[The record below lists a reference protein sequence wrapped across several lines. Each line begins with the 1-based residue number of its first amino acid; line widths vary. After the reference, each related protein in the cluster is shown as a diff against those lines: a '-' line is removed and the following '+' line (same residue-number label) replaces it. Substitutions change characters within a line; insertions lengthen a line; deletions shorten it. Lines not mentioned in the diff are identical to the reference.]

1 MPRQGLAAVILAAGK
16 GTRMHSGRAKVLH
29 PLASRPLLIH
39 VLDAVAALNPA
50 RVLVVVG
57 YQAAE
62 VKQACANRPVEF
74 VAQAEQL
81 GTGHAVQQA
90 QAALV
95 DFEGEVLILCGDMP
109 LIRSATL
116 KTLLQKHRETGAECT
131 LLSLKTKEPKDFGRV
146 VRSPDG
152 AVLRIVEAKD
162 ATVEEKTVD
171 EYNSGVYCFDK
182 GILFKVLASIDRSN
196 AQGEYYLT
204 DAVGILSRNG
214 HSVECHST
222 RDADE
227 IFGINSS
234 DDLKKA
240 EQMVQALQ
248 TGAIVSPNQPNSEPK
263 P

>member
-1 MPRQGLAAVILAAGK
+1 MPGQGLAAVILAAGK
-16 GTRMHSGRAKVLH
+16 GTRMHSDRAKVLN
-29 PLASRPLLIH
+29 PLAGRPLLIH
-39 VLDAVAALNPA
+39 VLDAVAALHPA

-74 VAQAEQL
+74 VEQVEQL

-90 QAALV
+90 QAALE

-146 VRSPDG
+146 VRGPDG
-152 AVLRIVEAKD
+152 AVLRIVEAQD
-162 ATVEEKTVD
+162 TTNQEKTVD
-171 EYNSGVYCFDK
+171 EYNSGVYCFDT

-196 AQGEYYLT
+196 AQREYYLT

-240 EQMVQALQ
+240 EQMVQA
-248 TGAIVSPNQPNSEPK
+248 
-263 P
+263 